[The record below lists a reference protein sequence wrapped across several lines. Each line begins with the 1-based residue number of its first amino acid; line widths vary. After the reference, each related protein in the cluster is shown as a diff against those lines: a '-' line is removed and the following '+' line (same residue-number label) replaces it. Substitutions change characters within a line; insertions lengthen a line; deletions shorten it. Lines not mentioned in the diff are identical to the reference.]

1 MYIRR
6 AIRESSMAE
15 VPPPGTKKWLVFFM
29 NGQPRYYLSTKDATS
44 REVRAAF
51 RVKDRKL
58 SITHLEVV

>member
-1 MYIRR
+1 
-6 AIRESSMAE
+6 MAE
-15 VPPPGTKKWLVFFM
+15 VPPPGTKKWLVFLA
-29 NGQPRYYLSTKDATS
+29 NELPRYYLSTKDATS